1 MAETI
6 PPVMEA
12 DLEAALL
19 NPTFSTYL
27 YIGEETDLGWDNAL
41 TAFSLIPRLRIYL
54 VKDNSQIKKWIG
66 AKRPAAV
73 VFGWGAKFDRLLNQS
88 EADDLKT
95 VIDAINDARKP

>member
-6 PPVMEA
+6 PPLLEG

-19 NPTFSTYL
+19 NPSFSTYL
-27 YIGEETDLGWDNAL
+27 YIGEEADLGWDNAM

-54 VKDNSQIKKWIG
+54 VKDASQIKKWIG
-66 AKRPAAV
+66 SKRPAGV
-73 VFGWGAKFDRLLNQS
+73 VFGWGDKFDCLLNQS

-95 VIDAINDARKP
+95 VIDAITEARKK